1 MINCGVTSPQHLP
14 ATTVA
19 VLLAA
24 GAGSRFTGSTHKLHS
39 MLRGQSVLSHAVRS
53 AVEAGFSHIFVVWG
67 AVEPLTDV
75 TSHPH
80 VTLVYNPEWQTG
92 QASSLQAGIQAAHT
106 VGATAMVVGL
116 GDQPFVR
123 PADWVAVASSGSP
136 IAQALY
142 VQPDGQKTT
151 GNPVLLAAE
160 VWPLL
165 PTQGDLGAR
174 NLISSR
180 PELVEQVLCSGS
192 PFDIDTIEDLNQWN

>member
-1 MINCGVTSPQHLP
+1 MTTPQQP
-14 ATTVA
+14 PSTTVA

-24 GAGSRFTGSTHKLHS
+24 GAGSRFAGNTHKLHS
-39 MLRGQSVLSHAVRS
+39 TLRGQSVLSHAVTS
-53 AVEAGFSHIFVVWG
+53 AVKARFSHIFVVWG
-67 AVEPLTDV
+67 SIEPPSDV
-75 TSHPH
+75 ATQAP
-80 VTLVYNPEWQTG
+80 VTLIHNPEWETG
-92 QASSLQAGIQAAHT
+92 QASSLQAGIAAARR
-106 VGATAMVVGL
+106 VGARAMVVGL
-116 GDQPFVR
+116 GDQPFVS
-123 PADWVAVASSGSP
+123 PSDWVAVASSRSP

-142 VQPDGQKTT
+142 TQSDGQKTP

-180 PELVEQVLCSGS
+180 PELVEQVLCTGS